1 MLEAAFDEELT
12 NRIEEIATLSDEIVT
27 LKATLEETLLNSKQ
41 KLQRADSSIEFD
53 LLHAGVKQVHVVCMR
68 ESLNNLSSEPDSW
81 QHYRGRGNSPA

>member
-53 LLHAGVKQVHVVCMR
+53 LLHAGVKQVHVVGSDVR
-68 ESLNNLSSEPDSW
+68 T
-81 QHYRGRGNSPA
+81 SPC